1 LCQFGAVLTVTDQRD
16 PLVPKVLL
24 GHLEASVVG
33 LCFSAF
39 YLQKAVLGQP
49 GQSGQLGQ
57 SGQPGQSGQAGPTGP
72 AGMNGASGVHPSSLA
87 NKSISLTPRSGSRC
101 ARTHWST
108 SHPQFLSSHANNG
121 KATRSKWDIRCSR
134 TYWGILLLIS
144 LHQHILTMI

>member
-1 LCQFGAVLTVTDQRD
+1 MCQFGAVLTVTDQRD

-33 LCFSAF
+33 PCFSAF
-39 YLQKAVLGQP
+39 YLQKAVP
-49 GQSGQLGQ
+49 GQH
-57 SGQPGQSGQAGPTGP
+57 GQSGQAGPTGP

-87 NKSISLTPRSGSRC
+87 NKFISLTPRSGSRC

-108 SHPQFLSSHANNG
+108 FHPQFLSSHANNG